1 MRGDGNVNVAFKEN
15 TKSNIELYIDDVQ
28 ENSEKFGNQLN
39 KPKMFEGQ
47 SMRKFKKRLQNIK
60 AISR

>member
-1 MRGDGNVNVAFKEN
+1 MICGFLPTPAAITISGM
-15 TKSNIELYIDDVQ
+15 Q

-47 SMRKFKKRLQNIK
+47 SIF
-60 AISR
+60 

>member
-1 MRGDGNVNVAFKEN
+1 MRGGGNVNVAFNK
-15 TKSNIELYIDDVQ
+15 TQKSNIELYIDDVQ

-47 SMRKFKKRLQNIK
+47 SMRKFKKGCKILK